1 MIPIEIAL
9 LLFLVVAAIAV
20 CFVRRLLAAVIL
32 YTAFSLGLTLIWILL
47 AAPDLAITEA
57 AVGTGITGAL
67 FFVVLK
73 RIQVMEQE
81 HRLEKELHANER
93 E

>member
-1 MIPIEIAL
+1 MLIEITL
-9 LLFLVVAAIAV
+9 LAFLVVTAVAI

-32 YTAFSLGLTLIWILL
+32 YAAFSLGLTLIWILL
-47 AAPDLAITEA
+47 SAPDLAVTEA

-81 HRLEKELHANER
+81 HRLEKEQQAHENA
-93 E
+93 